1 MTNEWEGIGQWLGA
15 IGLEH
20 LAKRMVAIES
30 KAGLI
35 ELLDDSYVSTD
46 QQVKQIF
53 PWRWC

>member
-1 MTNEWEGIGQWLGA
+1 
-15 IGLEH
+15 
-20 LAKRMVAIES
+20 MVAIES

-46 QQVKQIF
+46 QQVKQLF